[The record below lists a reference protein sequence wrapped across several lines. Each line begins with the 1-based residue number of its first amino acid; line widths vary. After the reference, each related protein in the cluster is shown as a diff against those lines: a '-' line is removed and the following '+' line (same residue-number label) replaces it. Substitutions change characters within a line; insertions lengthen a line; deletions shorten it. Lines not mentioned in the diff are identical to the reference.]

1 MIEPLTRESSGWVLA
16 RVWLDALE
24 KGARDFFGTRPRM
37 FAERGYEYASE
48 AYLRILENDYGVKA
62 AKAST
67 IKAAVESYIDVGIRG
82 GLFYDQSQFVL
93 REVTVNRLEINI
105 LGCPYLNSCQDL
117 LDGGILVSNL
127 TCARIGCFKAA
138 VKLLADI
145 HCTYKV
151 NAFNTE
157 NGCQGVILKK

>member
-1 MIEPLTRESSGWVLA
+1 MEPLNREASGWVLA

-48 AYLRILENDYGVKA
+48 AFLRILENDYGVKA

-67 IKAAVESYIDVGIRG
+67 IKEAVENYIDVGIQG
-82 GLFYDQSQFVL
+82 GLFYDRSQFVL
-93 REVTVNRLEINI
+93 KEVTVNRLEINV
-105 LGCPYLNSCQDL
+105 LKCPYLNSCQDL
-117 LDGGILVSNL
+117 LNGGLMVSNL
-127 TCARIGCFKAA
+127 TCARIGCFKAV

-145 HCTYKV
+145 DCTYRV

-157 NGCQGVILKK
+157 DGCQGVILKK